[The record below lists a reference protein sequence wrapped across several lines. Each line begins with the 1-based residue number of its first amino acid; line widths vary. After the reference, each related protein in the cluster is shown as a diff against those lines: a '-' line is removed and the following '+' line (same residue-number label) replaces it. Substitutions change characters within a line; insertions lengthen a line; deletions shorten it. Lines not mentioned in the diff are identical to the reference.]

1 MYFLQQKNILKWG
14 MIKGKKEL
22 YQNFYI
28 YYNFK
33 FICNDIRLQLL
44 CYFWKYLLL
53 IFCFFSF
60 ITIVLSFNDIKS
72 LGMVVLVFFRF
83 VSLFFTSFFSSI
95 SVILFNQT
103 TSQFPWF
110 TGAIDYTTSFK
121 PGVFTLP
128 DGWGY
133 VFWREK
139 WQSIY
144 CKN

>member
-1 MYFLQQKNILKWG
+1 MYFLQKENILKWG

-53 IFCFFSF
+53 IFCFFSS
-60 ITIVLSFNDIKS
+60 ITIVLSFNDIVS
-72 LGMVVLVFFRF
+72 LGKVVLVYFFRF
-83 VSLFFTSFFSSI
+83 PIFYFNFSSI

-139 WQSIY
+139 
-144 CKN
+144 